1 MNLKK
6 QDTTA
11 IDGDLLQRIGNEC
24 GDMSAELFNAIIQR
38 WQMSNQF
45 LCKFLR
51 RQMDTIKSYR
61 YGRLPIPQEIADA
74 MQRLHVFL
82 AMKGA
87 AKQPK
92 QPTTAAK

>member
-11 IDGDLLQRIGNEC
+11 ADNDLKQKLDAEND

-45 LCKFLR
+45 LSKFLR
-51 RQMDTIKSYR
+51 RQIETIRSYK
-61 YGRLPIPQEIADA
+61 YGRLPIPQTIADK
-74 MQRLHVFL
+74 MRRLHIFM
-82 AMKGA
+82 AFEK
-87 AKQPK
+87 
-92 QPTTAAK
+92 